1 MILAAFTTVQP
12 LADTFLFFIPLYYEA
27 KLAFI
32 VYLWYPALSGC
43 QTIFYKYCEP
53 MVQHY
58 EPYVDRYLEDGK
70 KLLGSWATRN
80 AAKLLQWA
88 QMKAFAIIHHI
99 QQQQTHSH
107 DQPGDTRYTNGG
119 THLKAEPAG
128 EAAPAAESKGLFTS
142 WSSGGGAAASPPST
156 RSRRAI

>member
-1 MILAAFTTVQP
+1 
-12 LADTFLFFIPLYYEA
+12 
-27 KLAFI
+27 
-32 VYLWYPALSGC
+32 
-43 QTIFYKYCEP
+43 

-58 EPYVDRYLEDGK
+58 EPHVDRYLEDGK

-80 AAKLLQWA
+80 AGKLLHWA
-88 QMKAFAIIHHI
+88 QMKAFAIINHI
-99 QQQQTHSH
+99 QQQQQTHH
-107 DQPGDTRYTNGG
+107 QVQPGDTRYTNGG

-142 WSSGGGAAASPPST
+142 WSFGGGAAASPPST